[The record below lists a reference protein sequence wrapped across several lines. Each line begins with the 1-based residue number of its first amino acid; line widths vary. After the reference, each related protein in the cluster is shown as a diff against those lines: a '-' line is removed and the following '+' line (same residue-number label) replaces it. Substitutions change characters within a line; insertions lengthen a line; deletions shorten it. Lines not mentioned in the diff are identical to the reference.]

1 LLRPDA
7 HGTKAYSIVLDR
19 KTGKIAR
26 LSAPAVELKARFP
39 LALIVVQFGGTRLK
53 QKLVTM
59 LN

>member
-1 LLRPDA
+1 
-7 HGTKAYSIVLDR
+7 VLDR